1 MSGADVVDLLLSTI
15 GVGVLLAPLVL
26 LTVGGAVG
34 LIDATRVGDRPSS
47 LANALRLSV
56 AAAAW
61 VWAGPMVARGGW
73 WAPEGAMS
81 AVGSL
86 ALLVFLAA
94 AVLTAAVRATAF
106 LLELWEEH
114 RDRSGPTPWDHDDSL
129 PPAEE
134 LTAREEWLLSC
145 ILSAQEDLDLLEE
158 GPIGPLGGVKRNLI
172 ERRLRRDRR
181 ELEQLRE
188 ESTWLVP

>member
-1 MSGADVVDLLLSTI
+1 MRDADVADLLLSTI

-26 LTVGGAVG
+26 LTIGGAVG
-34 LIDATRVGDRPSS
+34 LIEATRFGDRPGS

-86 ALLVFLAA
+86 ALLVFVVAV
-94 AVLTAAVRATAF
+94 VLTATIRATAF
-106 LLELWEEH
+106 LLELWEER
-114 RDRSGPTPWDHDDSL
+114 RDRSVLAPWDEDDA

-134 LTAREEWLLSC
+134 LTAREEWLLSR
-145 ILSAQEDLDLLEE
+145 ILSAQEDLDLQER
-158 GPIGPLGGVKRNLI
+158 PIGPLGAVKRNLL

-188 ESTWLVP
+188 GSTWLVP